1 MPEKTLNED
10 LEIKEG
16 SDNKS
21 PSALHAEKSNKEA
34 RRREYLEMS
43 PSPKELLLKKR
54 KLQFQV
60 LDDYQRHQRKQK
72 HKQRFDNLNVE
83 EQNAQRLSEK
93 KRFDN
98 LNVEEQ
104 NAQRLSEKKRFVN
117 LPKTKKMIQRLKEAT
132 NKPRSLKLRK
142 KNMAYQDLSN
152 DDKNNKIEIS
162 RKKNIIKSQNLTLS
176 QRNHINVAR
185 KLNKYIDSDQAKELN
200 LTSNDMKAIR
210 GENKLIDLDLRYVTE
225 DDFKNIQMLDALN
238 NEGEKDDKLVYLVK
252 LSLRTNNYILSCL
265 KKTDKIKKNNSDEKM
280 IFDLV
285 NSVSNFSFRN
295 TEKYNEI
302 SKDIVSPINS
312 PLTAP
317 KNDIIID
324 KKINENS
331 EDNYDLV
338 KGGIVNLNF
347 MTTKEIKYLHFAK
360 LLRKFLKEYPNR
372 GISLT
377 SNDQDAID
385 GKESLHRLDLRFVPK
400 DDFFSIKDLEREN
413 IKKNI
418 DSVLITFVT
427 EILRL
432 NNYVIGF
439 LKGIGKVQLITE
451 LETILFESFQE
462 IRDFSFRKISHFDEP
477 TKIYHPFRDS
487 GIRNVVM
494 PRSLTTTTTITIIN
508 SNQKTDSPVYVN
520 LLSNEYDNNI
530 HENFIG
536 ENQTITSSYKHFPLT
551 LLADNKIK
559 ISATSSLLNLLPKN
573 FDSVLENP
581 RNIVPENKDE
591 KKVKSRLRLKR
602 PKKKTKKQKYIMNR
616 AEKLFTYD
624 NNLKNWNIEPDVF
637 NDLEVEIITQVTSG
651 IIEDYPENFK
661 KKFPHFFDYTRGS
674 RFFLDNNQTLKN
686 KIAQTM
692 STNLRISF
700 THVCASCD
708 HTCWPYS
715 SYKVFVNE
723 LPPICKKI
731 FKIPLEHLPNATLNY
746 YNISNK
752 IWDRR
757 FKRTYAKLMLAP
769 KCLDHADDLLHVR
782 QYFYFC
788 KECAYSL
795 GAQLKKTRGQKILLP
810 KFSIVNQHFM
820 GKIKISK
827 PLGTLT
833 FITQQMFSRIHQIG
847 KVVNLYSEHI
857 KKFGLKHTFGI
868 EPTKLFKTCPLRPV
882 DIKLKVILTGAY
894 TSEERIAKLKPYKLD
909 KTLVREI
916 YKELVNHEFP
926 HYVNMQGICEE
937 NMSLYPDEIG
947 EIAPAILVEEKI
959 NKRVVKKIK
968 RSARIQNKTYGVNLV
983 NDDDNNIDKR
993 VISTCTIE
1001 HDPENFEDSRIVLK
1015 LKKHIND
1022 LHPNEPPVYVLKSS
1036 TNIKHPN
1043 DTSQLTIGFDW
1054 LFPNDRGHFNEM
1066 GRDHRFS
1073 VEEYCKHL
1081 LYLSH
1086 SGFCTPFPI
1095 QQLYNF
1101 IVRSNMWD
1109 KMRLQS
1115 KILIDGEKC
1124 VEAYAKLPEKDVK
1137 LLIEHFDEV
1146 QKCRIARKPIPM
1158 IPSDLPKQ
1166 ARHFMNNVKC
1176 VLGVIPHSNASA
1188 VQNRNCYTSM
1198 ITDLGQ
1204 PRLWISANPNSVE
1217 NPIIIHRITGEI
1229 YKFKDLLFVQK
1240 SNLMAGNPGSS
1251 AIFHKEFQDNII
1263 RYWLGLDPVTLR
1275 PTVLGGILP
1284 RGKAMAM
1291 AHEQDG
1297 AQSMHFHICLWGF
1310 PRGSLKSLFNRFRKC
1325 PEHVVEKGYES
1336 GIWKYGFWH
1345 DNGKTD
1351 YFNLKD
1357 HIKINTDLDST
1368 VVPHLI
1374 NLIPKKDDSAFS
1386 KAMHAINL
1394 KNTKQI
1400 VENFNDNKIDVDF
1413 SNSDSDFDS
1422 PVHRFTN
1429 LNDSD
1434 VKLGSSKKKI
1444 PPPNLKKIVKKDF
1457 ERSNS
1462 PEIIIPKTKN
1472 NNQFSNYDLFVSPPE
1487 QHSPDVINPPLS
1499 NNNQSTSIV
1508 RVIPKIILGRKKI
1521 SLPQTKCFMI
1531 PDFLAKNINT
1541 EKHCSNCVNR
1551 FKDLGNDFI
1560 RMTKNNLI
1568 SELPFSKDIQKI
1580 ALQCTKCNSEKNLI
1594 LVTKNVISN
1603 LRKMCRDEEP
1613 KYLKCPDCKST
1624 FTSTEKIIEAFD
1636 AASMK
1641 YNRPKID
1648 LTRTGKKKKFV

>member
-1 MPEKTLNED
+1 MPEKTLNAD

-142 KNMAYQDLSN
+142 NNMAYQDLSN

-185 KLNKYIDSDQAKELN
+185 KLHKYIDSDQAKELN

-602 PKKKTKKQKYIMNR
+602 PKKKQ
-616 AEKLFTYD
+616 
-624 NNLKNWNIEPDVF
+624 
-637 NDLEVEIITQVTSG
+637 
-651 IIEDYPENFK
+651 
-661 KKFPHFFDYTRGS
+661 
-674 RFFLDNNQTLKN
+674 KN
-686 KIAQTM
+686 K
-692 STNLRISF
+692 
-700 THVCASCD
+700 
-708 HTCWPYS
+708 
-715 SYKVFVNE
+715 
-723 LPPICKKI
+723 
-731 FKIPLEHLPNATLNY
+731 
-746 YNISNK
+746 NI
-752 IWDRR
+752 
-757 FKRTYAKLMLAP
+757 
-769 KCLDHADDLLHVR
+769 
-782 QYFYFC
+782 
-788 KECAYSL
+788 
-795 GAQLKKTRGQKILLP
+795 
-810 KFSIVNQHFM
+810 
-820 GKIKISK
+820 
-827 PLGTLT
+827 
-833 FITQQMFSRIHQIG
+833 
-847 KVVNLYSEHI
+847 
-857 KKFGLKHTFGI
+857 
-868 EPTKLFKTCPLRPV
+868 
-882 DIKLKVILTGAY
+882 
-894 TSEERIAKLKPYKLD
+894 
-909 KTLVREI
+909 
-916 YKELVNHEFP
+916 
-926 HYVNMQGICEE
+926 
-937 NMSLYPDEIG
+937 
-947 EIAPAILVEEKI
+947 
-959 NKRVVKKIK
+959 
-968 RSARIQNKTYGVNLV
+968 
-983 NDDDNNIDKR
+983 
-993 VISTCTIE
+993 
-1001 HDPENFEDSRIVLK
+1001 
-1015 LKKHIND
+1015 
-1022 LHPNEPPVYVLKSS
+1022 
-1036 TNIKHPN
+1036 
-1043 DTSQLTIGFDW
+1043 
-1054 LFPNDRGHFNEM
+1054 
-1066 GRDHRFS
+1066 
-1073 VEEYCKHL
+1073 
-1081 LYLSH
+1081 
-1086 SGFCTPFPI
+1086 
-1095 QQLYNF
+1095 
-1101 IVRSNMWD
+1101 
-1109 KMRLQS
+1109 
-1115 KILIDGEKC
+1115 
-1124 VEAYAKLPEKDVK
+1124 
-1137 LLIEHFDEV
+1137 
-1146 QKCRIARKPIPM
+1146 
-1158 IPSDLPKQ
+1158 
-1166 ARHFMNNVKC
+1166 
-1176 VLGVIPHSNASA
+1176 
-1188 VQNRNCYTSM
+1188 
-1198 ITDLGQ
+1198 
-1204 PRLWISANPNSVE
+1204 
-1217 NPIIIHRITGEI
+1217 
-1229 YKFKDLLFVQK
+1229 
-1240 SNLMAGNPGSS
+1240 
-1251 AIFHKEFQDNII
+1251 
-1263 RYWLGLDPVTLR
+1263 
-1275 PTVLGGILP
+1275 
-1284 RGKAMAM
+1284 
-1291 AHEQDG
+1291 
-1297 AQSMHFHICLWGF
+1297 
-1310 PRGSLKSLFNRFRKC
+1310 
-1325 PEHVVEKGYES
+1325 
-1336 GIWKYGFWH
+1336 
-1345 DNGKTD
+1345 
-1351 YFNLKD
+1351 
-1357 HIKINTDLDST
+1357 
-1368 VVPHLI
+1368 
-1374 NLIPKKDDSAFS
+1374 
-1386 KAMHAINL
+1386 
-1394 KNTKQI
+1394 
-1400 VENFNDNKIDVDF
+1400 
-1413 SNSDSDFDS
+1413 
-1422 PVHRFTN
+1422 
-1429 LNDSD
+1429 
-1434 VKLGSSKKKI
+1434 
-1444 PPPNLKKIVKKDF
+1444 
-1457 ERSNS
+1457 
-1462 PEIIIPKTKN
+1462 
-1472 NNQFSNYDLFVSPPE
+1472 
-1487 QHSPDVINPPLS
+1487 
-1499 NNNQSTSIV
+1499 
-1508 RVIPKIILGRKKI
+1508 
-1521 SLPQTKCFMI
+1521 
-1531 PDFLAKNINT
+1531 
-1541 EKHCSNCVNR
+1541 
-1551 FKDLGNDFI
+1551 
-1560 RMTKNNLI
+1560 
-1568 SELPFSKDIQKI
+1568 
-1580 ALQCTKCNSEKNLI
+1580 
-1594 LVTKNVISN
+1594 
-1603 LRKMCRDEEP
+1603 
-1613 KYLKCPDCKST
+1613 
-1624 FTSTEKIIEAFD
+1624 
-1636 AASMK
+1636 
-1641 YNRPKID
+1641 
-1648 LTRTGKKKKFV
+1648 